1 MANPSPKEIQELR
14 AEIASLHGQI
24 QSLRAKVDAAERRTA
39 PSIRDSLR
47 CPNCGGT
54 TIFHAQQVLD
64 RTEAGREAL
73 AVAQP
78 SVWRSRT
85 VGKLELYFC
94 KRCGRAEWFVKDH
107 AEIEADGDVFREI
120 DGSRGPAAGGYR
132 SP

>member
-1 MANPSPKEIQELR
+1 MLEELLTEIASLR
-14 AEIASLHGQI
+14 AEI
-24 QSLRAKVDAAERRTA
+24 QSLKAKLDTAERRTA

-54 TIFHAQQVLD
+54 TIFHAREVLD
-64 RTEAGREAL
+64 RAEAGREAL
-73 AVAQP
+73 AIAQP

-107 AEIEADGDVFREI
+107 AEIEADGEAFREI
-120 DGSRGPAAGGYR
+120 DGSRGPAEGGYR
-132 SP
+132 SS